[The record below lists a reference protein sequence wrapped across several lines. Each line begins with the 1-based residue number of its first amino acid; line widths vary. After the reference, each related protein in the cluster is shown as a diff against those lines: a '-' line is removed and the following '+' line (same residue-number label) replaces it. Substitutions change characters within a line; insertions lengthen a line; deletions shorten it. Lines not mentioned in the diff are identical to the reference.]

1 MSSSSASSSIGIT
14 SIDANDVCLR
24 FWESN
29 GLMRTSRCT
38 PRSADRS
45 PYTFVPRTVKVA
57 DLMPAS
63 SPCWM
68 SSISASKP
76 CRSAHRTYMRSSISA
91 QS

>member
-14 SIDANDVCLR
+14 SSEANEVCRR
-24 FWESN
+24 FCASN
-29 GLMRTSRCT
+29 GLMRTRRCT
-38 PRSADRS
+38 PRSADSR
-45 PYTFVPRTVKVA
+45 PYTFVPRTVNVA

-76 CRSAHRTYMRSSISA
+76 SRSAHRVYMRSSISA